1 MICGILLYPPPANA
15 ASGSGEYA
23 IKGVG
28 LVTCKLYS
36 QERKKLS
43 NRYFQFVGWI
53 IGYLSGHN
61 RYAKDVDDIAPWQTS
76 DLMATLIV
84 NYSRANPNARLVAAS
99 NRLIEALHPNRLRN
113 GSKRIQA
120 KTGGKTVVIYDA
132 IMRRAQQMMAERGF
146 CTGSTD
152 GKFGPA
158 TRKAIEKF
166 QKDKKIKV
174 TGLPDQRT
182 LLMIFR

>member
-1 MICGILLYPPPANA
+1 MICGILLYPPPANV

-23 IKGVG
+23 NKGVG

-53 IGYLSGHN
+53 IGYLFGHN
-61 RYAKDVDDIAPWQTS
+61 RYAKDVADIVPWQTS
-76 DLMATLIV
+76 DLMAALIV
-84 NYSRANPNARLVAAS
+84 NYCRANPNARLVAAS
-99 NRLIEALHPNRLRN
+99 NRLIEALNPNRLRN

-132 IMRRAQQMMAERGF
+132 IMRRAQQMLAERGF
-146 CTGSTD
+146 YTGSTD
-152 GKFGPA
+152 GKFGPRRERRSRSSRRI
-158 TRKAIEKF
+158 RKLRSPACP
-166 QKDKKIKV
+166 
-174 TGLPDQRT
+174 TSAPC
-182 LLMIFR
+182 